1 MPKFLLDRNE
11 SPIWAPFMRFK
22 ILIAFVIGTT
32 FFLLSE
38 PLLINGFE
46 RFSAS
51 GAIIS
56 LCLAIF
62 LGIEIHSRRVAA
74 TDNYYLE
81 FKIIGMGILSATIYW
96 LLARLKPEIMDN
108 LVIYITIVH
117 MWFAV
122 YIVNITDYYKNRH
135 FKEKNPY

>member
-1 MPKFLLDRNE
+1 MQKFLLNKNNR
-11 SPIWAPFMRFK
+11 SMWAPFVRFK
-22 ILIAFVIGTT
+22 ILIAFIIGTA

-46 RFSAS
+46 RFGAS
-51 GAIIS
+51 GAVIS

-62 LGIEIHSRRVAA
+62 LGIEIHSRRVTA

-81 FKIIGMGILSATIYW
+81 LKIIGLGILSVIIYW